1 MEKTNHLHRLK
12 KSLSGRYFLCA
23 CGVGSTPV
31 TKDDSPTDAPSH
43 KSSDI
48 FVENAI
54 NCPQMDDSNYVYY
67 YSRLMLNP
75 KKNLV
80 WLGSKYNK
88 NSYEFVSYMMFEKKE
103 YFVPNMVINPLQK
116 LLTSKQITSTI

>member
-1 MEKTNHLHRLK
+1 MKFK
-12 KSLSGRYFLCA
+12 KPTKLIACFTVIAVFLCA

-31 TKDDSPTDAPSH
+31 TKEESSTNAPSQ
-43 KSSDI
+43 KSPDV

-54 NCPQMDDSNYVYY
+54 NCPQMDDNNYVYY

-88 NSYEFVSYMMFEKKE
+88 NSYEFVSYMMFEKRGR
-103 YFVPNMVINPLQK
+103 NK
-116 LLTSKQITSTI
+116 LE

>member
-1 MEKTNHLHRLK
+1 MKFK
-12 KSLSGRYFLCA
+12 KPTKLIACLTAIAVFLCA

-31 TKDDSPTDAPSH
+31 TKEDSTTNAPSH
-43 KSSDI
+43 KSPDV

-103 YFVPNMVINPLQK
+103 NSFEEVE
-116 LLTSKQITSTI
+116 TH